1 MKIHK
6 GYKFRIYPTKEQRMS
21 IHKTLG
27 CCRYIW
33 NLALGAQK
41 KQDAYSYITE
51 EMVQNGQLPENRWE
65 WDFFNAEKEQKE
77 LTELK
82 KQLDWLKEADS
93 TALQNSL
100 QDLGE
105 SFKQYYQKKKRK
117 RENLSLKVRKM
128 RYIPIRPNVTIVKL
142 VQLFGWNKTVL

>member
-6 GYKFRIYPTKEQRMS
+6 GYKFRIYPTEAQRIL

-33 NLALGAQK
+33 NLALGSQK
-41 KQDAYSYITE
+41 KKDAYWYITE
-51 EMVQNGQLPENRWE
+51 EMVQNGQLPENRWKS
-65 WDFFNAEKEQKE
+65 DFFNAAKEQKE

-105 SFKQYYQKKKRK
+105 SFKQYYEKKKGK
-117 RENLSLKVRKM
+117 PDS
-128 RYIPIRPNVTIVKL
+128 TD
-142 VQLFGWNKTVL
+142 

>member
-6 GYKFRIYPTKEQRMS
+6 GYKFRLYPTEEQRML

-41 KQDAYSYITE
+41 KQDTYWYITE
-51 EMVQNGQLPENRWE
+51 EMVQNGQLPENRWKS
-65 WDFFNAEKEQKE
+65 DSFHAAKEQKE

-82 KQLDWLKEADS
+82 K
-93 TALQNSL
+93 
-100 QDLGE
+100 
-105 SFKQYYQKKKRK
+105 
-117 RENLSLKVRKM
+117 
-128 RYIPIRPNVTIVKL
+128 
-142 VQLFGWNKTVL
+142 